1 MSKQLLEL
9 RTPDLHPQ
17 HPLPALPDPRSP
29 LNLTDRVS
37 LHLGLWLLLR
47 STRRANLHADHRA
60 RSARLANERSRT
72 AREAD
77 TLRLH
82 QLWPRP

>member
-1 MSKQLLEL
+1 MSKLLVDV
-9 RTPDLHPQ
+9 RTLDLHPPQ
-17 HPLPALPDPRSP
+17 PLPALPDPRSP
-29 LNLTDRVS
+29 LSLVDRAS

-47 STRRANLHADHRA
+47 STRSAHRRSDHTA
-60 RSARLANERSRT
+60 RTRHVANERSRA

-82 QLWPRP
+82 LLWPRP

>member
-1 MSKQLLEL
+1 MSTQLQGVRLPEL
-9 RTPDLHPQ
+9 PPPHSVPVLPTPGA
-17 HPLPALPDPRSP
+17 PLSLV
-29 LNLTDRVS
+29 DRAS

-47 STRRANLHADHRA
+47 TARAARADRA
-60 RSARLANERSRT
+60 VHDLRVANERSRAT
-72 AREAD
+72 RDHD

>member
-1 MSKQLLEL
+1 MSTHLLEL
-9 RTPDLHPQ
+9 RTPELHT
-17 HPLPALPDPRSP
+17 HSSAPALPDPRAP
-29 LNLTDRVS
+29 LSLVDRAS
-37 LHLGLWLLLR
+37 LHVGLWLLLR
-47 STRRANLHADHRA
+47 STRRAQRRADHRVRA
-60 RSARLANERSRT
+60 ALVANERSRT